1 VFGPLFPRDWSR
13 QRHRGWGRGFG
24 QFDPFGA
31 EWREAWAPFGRGGP
45 GRRVDRGDV
54 KLLILSV
61 LRDGPKHGYEIMRAI
76 EQRTGG
82 TYTPSPGV
90 VYPTLQ
96 MLEDLGHVQARA
108 GGERKVYE
116 LTEAGRAYLAESQP
130 TEQEAWGRFE
140 GHAWRDVFTGFST
153 DEQRQLR
160 EELVGLA
167 GSLFAGGRVFRAD
180 AAKLTRLRDILRTT
194 RQQVDAV
201 FAEYV

>member
-1 VFGPLFPRDWSR
+1 MFGPFFRHGYR
-13 QRHRGWGRGFG
+13 QRQRGWGRGFG
-24 QFDPFGA
+24 P
-31 EWREAWAPFGRGGP
+31 EWREAWGPFGRGGP

-54 KLLILSV
+54 KLLILSA

-76 EQRTGG
+76 EHRTGG
-82 TYTPSPGV
+82 TYAPSPGV

-96 MLEDLGHVQARA
+96 MLEDLGHVVARA
-108 GGERKVYE
+108 EGERKVYE
-116 LTEAGRAYLAESQP
+116 LTAAGRAYLEENRS
-130 TEQEAWGRFE
+130 TEQDAWARFE
-140 GHAWRDVFTGFST
+140 GHPWRDIFAGFAT

-167 GSLFAGGRVFRAD
+167 GALFAGGRVFRAD
-180 AAKLTRLRDILRTT
+180 AARLKRLHEILRAT

>member
-1 VFGPLFPRDWSR
+1 MFGPFFGRRGDWH
-13 QRHRGWGRGFG
+13 RHRGGRGFG
-24 QFDPFGA
+24 FGF
-31 EWREAWAPFGRGGP
+31 EGFGPEFRDAWGPFGRGGP

-54 KLLILSV
+54 KLLILGV
-61 LRDGPKHGYEIMRAI
+61 LQDGPKHGYEIMRAI
-76 EQRTGG
+76 EQRSGG

-96 MLEDLGHVQARA
+96 MLEDLGHIQARA

-116 LTEAGRAYLAESQP
+116 LTDAGRAYLEENRAP
-130 TEQEAWGRFE
+130 EQDAWGRFE
-140 GHAWRDVFTGFST
+140 GHPWRDFFGGFST

-167 GSLFAGGRVFRAD
+167 TALFAGGRVFRAD
-180 AAKLTRLRDILRTT
+180 AARLARLREILRST

-201 FAEYV
+201 FTDYV

>member
-1 VFGPLFPRDWSR
+1 MFGPFFGRRWSW

-24 QFDPFGA
+24 PFEGFGP
-31 EWREAWAPFGRGGP
+31 EWREAWGPFGRGGP

-76 EQRTGG
+76 EQRSEG

-116 LTEAGRAYLAESQP
+116 LTEAGRAYLEENRS
-130 TEQEAWGRFE
+130 TEQDAWGRFE
-140 GHAWRDVFTGFST
+140 GHPWRDLFAGVGSE
-153 DEQRQLR
+153 EQRQLR

-167 GSLFAGGRVFRAD
+167 SALFAGGRVFRAD
-180 AAKLTRLRDILRTT
+180 AARLARLREILRNT

>member
-1 VFGPLFPRDWSR
+1 MFGPFFTRRWSW

-24 QFDPFGA
+24 PFDAFGP
-31 EWREAWAPFGRGGP
+31 EWREAWGPFGRGGP

-76 EQRTGG
+76 EQRSEGA
-82 TYTPSPGV
+82 YTPSPGV

-116 LTEAGRAYLAESQP
+116 LTEAGRAYLEENRS
-130 TEQEAWGRFE
+130 TEQDAWGRFE
-140 GHAWRDVFTGFST
+140 GHPWRDLFAGFST

-167 GSLFAGGRVFRAD
+167 GALFAGGRVFRAD
-180 AAKLTRLRDILRTT
+180 AAKLARLRDILRNT